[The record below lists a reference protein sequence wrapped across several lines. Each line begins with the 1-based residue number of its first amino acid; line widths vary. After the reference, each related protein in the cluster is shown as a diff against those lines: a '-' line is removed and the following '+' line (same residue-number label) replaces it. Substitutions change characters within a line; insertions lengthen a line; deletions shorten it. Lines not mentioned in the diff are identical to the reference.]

1 MSTEI
6 GILQDKNIG
15 INNNFK
21 NIQEKFLNSTLGKV
35 INNALDIGLR
45 SILPDLVEE
54 EIINIKDTILESG
67 FSEGINEAISTAIN
81 FGKSAIGIITGQFE
95 NTNQI
100 EIAIKKG
107 GIIDS
112 VSDLLDF
119 SLKKANENGIIDKSV
134 CTLIKNGKNTILNTV
149 VDKIENT
156 LETQVKDVE
165 KIQKYCSSWN
175 EYYNN
180 QDFEKMESAYKNIEK
195 YLEKT
200 IPIENIIKEARKIE
214 NLHNLI
220 KNNGGDF
227 NITKEEIKL
236 SEILVN

>member
-54 EIINIKDTILESG
+54 DIINIKDTILESG